1 MHVLRFWLRIVLQS
15 WCCIFAVKLRQIDF
29 RIEVLKPLP
38 QYSTAGFKA
47 SLLHV
52 HDEISHL
59 QLVARLKRSNPV
71 LERPLRV
78 LLLLGAS
85 VRWQNLGCFV
95 SLRRSVLNG
104 LVSQQPA
111 ITEATHNRPH
121 PLTI

>member
-1 MHVLRFWLRIVLQS
+1 M
-15 WCCIFAVKLRQIDF
+15 FAVKLRQIDF

-95 SLRRSVLNG
+95 SLRRSMLTCNG
-104 LVSQQPA
+104 LGSQQPA